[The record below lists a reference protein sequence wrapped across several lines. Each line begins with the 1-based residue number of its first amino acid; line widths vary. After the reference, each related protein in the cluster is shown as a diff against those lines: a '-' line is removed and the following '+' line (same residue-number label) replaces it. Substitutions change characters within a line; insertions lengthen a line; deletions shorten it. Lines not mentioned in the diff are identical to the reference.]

1 MLQHEISEGFVR
13 KVGRNY
19 FMVLTIDGQRQQ
31 RKTGTND
38 LDKAVELLEDWKAQA
53 KAGVVEEA
61 RLRYEAMRDEY
72 IQKGGKQV
80 QESILRDLNMF
91 FKNIRVSAITV
102 KKLDE
107 FRTWRE
113 SLPQV
118 VEYRDETVAK
128 EIALRVQK
136 ATSNGKKKLSP
147 DQKEKME
154 EEATKWVDNEIGRA
168 SCRER

>member
-19 FMVLTIDGQRQQ
+19 FMILTIDGQRQQ
-31 RKTGTND
+31 RKTGTNN
-38 LDKAVELLEDWKAQA
+38 LDKAVEMLEDWKAQA

-72 IQKGGKQV
+72 TQKGGKQV

-107 FRTWRE
+107 FRAWRE

-118 VEYRDETVAK
+118 VEYRNETLAK
-128 EIALRVQK
+128 EIAPLCRPFCRLYRHRPQK
-136 ATSNGKKKLSP
+136 RAWRNLQSNNGDRLCDFQFCHP
-147 DQKEKME
+147 
-154 EEATKWVDNEIGRA
+154 
-168 SCRER
+168 

>member
-1 MLQHEISEGFVR
+1 MLQHEVSEGFVR

-19 FMVLTIDGQRQQ
+19 YMVLTVDGQRKQ

-38 LDKAVELLEDWKAQA
+38 VDKASEMLTEWRTQERAGIQA
-53 KAGVVEEA
+53 DT

-118 VEYRDETVAK
+118 VEYRNETVAK

-136 ATSNGKKKLSP
+136 AT
-147 DQKEKME
+147 
-154 EEATKWVDNEIGRA
+154 
-168 SCRER
+168 

>member
-1 MLQHEISEGFVR
+1 MLDKLHIGGTIAPRLHLGLNSENFGWKLRRPGMLNHEISEGFIR

-19 FMVLTIDGQRQQ
+19 FMVLTVDGQRQQ

-38 LDKAVELLEDWKAQA
+38 EEKAYRMLEDWKSQVRT
-53 KAGVVEEA
+53 GVIEET

-72 IQKGGKQV
+72 IQKGGKSV
-80 QESILRDLNMF
+80 QASVLRDLDTY

-113 SLPQV
+113 NLPQV
-118 VEYRDETVAK
+118 V
-128 EIALRVQK
+128 
-136 ATSNGKKKLSP
+136 
-147 DQKEKME
+147 
-154 EEATKWVDNEIGRA
+154 
-168 SCRER
+168 